1 MRNNLFCRKPI
12 INVLLEP
19 KKSSKVSSQLI
30 YGEKFQIISRK
41 KNYFK
46 IKNLYDGY
54 VGYIKIDKY
63 RSNHEPTHKVKF
75 IKSKIYLSKKGN
87 ISPSN
92 SFLPFLSEIEILK
105 SKKNMIMFEKNKW
118 INRKEI
124 LPINS
129 KVNNY
134 RKIFRLFLNCPYKWG
149 GKSYK
154 GIDCSALIQIC
165 LNFNNKFCPRDTKD
179 QVKYFKKKV
188 KIKNIKKNDI
198 IFWKGHVALAISN
211 KKLIHAYGPMK
222 KTVIMDIKKTIKRI
236 DETANL
242 KVTGIKRL

>member
-30 YGEKFQIISRK
+30 YGEKFKIISRE

-46 IKNLYDGY
+46 IKNLYDSY

-63 RSNHEPTHKVKF
+63 ISNHEPTHKVKF

-105 SKKNMIMFEKNKW
+105 SKKNLVMFEKNKW
-118 INRKEI
+118 IKRKEI

-129 KVNNY
+129 KVNNF

-154 GIDCSALIQIC
+154 GIDCSALIQMFYKY
-165 LNFNNKFCPRDTKD
+165 NRKFFPRDTID
-179 QVKYFKKKV
+179 QIKIKKESKFKKKYS
-188 KIKNIKKNDI
+188 KGDI
-198 IFWKGHVALAISN
+198 IFWKGHVAVCLN
-211 KKLIHAYGPMK
+211 NRMLIHAYGPSK
-222 KTVIMDIKKTIKRI
+222 KVLIMPIKKTINIIRK
-236 DETANL
+236 TTKL
-242 KVTGIKRL
+242 KVKKIFSI